1 MFPALHAKKVL
12 LGISGSIAAYKT
24 PLIVRALIKAG
35 AEVQVVMTPASK
47 SFVAP
52 LSLSTVSNKP
62 VYSEFVESEDDLW
75 NNHVDLG
82 LWADL
87 MLIAPASANT
97 LSKMSQ
103 ATCDNLLLAIYLSAK
118 CPVYF
123 APAMDLDM
131 HEHPATQ
138 VAIQQLVFRNNIH
151 IPAQEGELAS
161 GLQGIGRMQEPDQ
174 IVDFIEKD
182 LAAKMPLIGQKI
194 LITAGPT
201 YEPIDPVRYIG
212 NHSSGKMG
220 YAIANEAAS
229 QGAEVVLVSGP
240 TVEIPIHPAIK
251 LVRTNTADE
260 MLEACLQDFNDCNI
274 LVMAAAVSDYKPKNL
289 KKNKIKKSENTSSI
303 ELVKT
308 VDILQQLGEKKS
320 NQLLVG
326 FSLETE
332 NELANAKTKL
342 QKKNIDAIVLNSLA
356 DKGAGFQHSTNK
368 ITFIPAKGKHKT
380 YPLKNKSEVAVD
392 ILDEIKSMI
401 DA

>member
-24 PLIVRALIKAG
+24 PMLVRALIKAG

-52 LSLSTVSNKP
+52 LSLSTVSNKS

-75 NNHVDLG
+75 NNHVELG

-103 ATCDNLLLAIYLSAK
+103 ATCDNLLLAVYLSAK

-138 VAIQQLVFRNNIH
+138 KAIQQLVMRDNIQ

-174 IVDFIEKD
+174 IVDFLEKD

-194 LITAGPT
+194 LITAGST
-201 YEPIDPVRYIG
+201 FESIDPVRYIG

-229 QGAEVVLVSGP
+229 RGAEVVLVSGP
-240 TVEIPIHPAIK
+240 SDEIPIHPAIK
-251 LVRTNTADE
+251 LVRANTTDE

-274 LVMAAAVSDYKPKNL
+274 LVMAAAVADFKPKNL
-289 KKNKIKKSENTSSI
+289 MKNKIKKSEKTLSV

-320 NQLLVG
+320 NQFIVG

-332 NELANAKTKL
+332 NGLANAKTKL
-342 QKKNIDAIVLNSLA
+342 QKKNLDAIVLNSLA
-356 DKGAGFQHSTNK
+356 DKGAGFQHNTNK

-380 YPLKNKSEVAVD
+380 YPLKHKSEVAVD
-392 ILDEIKSMI
+392 ILDQIKIII

>member
-1 MFPALHAKKVL
+1 MFPALHAKKVI

-24 PLIVRALIKAG
+24 PLLVRALVKVG
-35 AEVQVVMTPASK
+35 VEVQVVMTPAAK

-62 VYSEFVESEDDLW
+62 VYSEFVESEDELW

-97 LSKMSQ
+97 LSKMAL
-103 ATCDNLLLAIYLSAK
+103 ATCDNLLLAVYLSAK

-138 VAIQQLVFRNNIH
+138 EAIQRLVSRNNIH

-161 GLQGIGRMQEPDQ
+161 GLKGVGRMQEPDQ
-174 IVDFIEKD
+174 IVDFLEQD
-182 LAAKMPLIGQKI
+182 LSSKMPLLGTRMIV
-194 LITAGPT
+194 TAGPT
-201 YEPIDPVRYIG
+201 HESLDPVRYIG

-229 QGAEVVLVSGP
+229 QGAKVTLISGP
-240 TVEIPIHPAIK
+240 VDELAIHPGVRLVQIK
-251 LVRTNTADE
+251 TADE
-260 MLEACLQDFNDCNI
+260 MHTACLRHFEDCNI
-274 LVMAAAVSDYKPKNL
+274 LVMAAAVADYKPKHIVES
-289 KKNKIKKSENTSSI
+289 KIKKEKEITSL
-303 ELVKT
+303 ELEKT
-308 VDILQQLGEKKS
+308 VDILKSLGKKKTS
-320 NQLLVG
+320 QILIG
-326 FSLETE
+326 FALETD
-332 NELANAKTKL
+332 NELSNAKEKIK
-342 QKKNIDAIVLNSLA
+342 KKNLDAIVLNSLA

-368 ITFIPAKGKHKT
+368 ITFIPAKGEQT
-380 YPLKNKSEVAVD
+380 AYPLKDKSEVAMD
-392 ILDEIKSMI
+392 ILTQIKLMI

>member
-1 MFPALHAKKVL
+1 
-12 LGISGSIAAYKT
+12 
-24 PLIVRALIKAG
+24 
-35 AEVQVVMTPASK
+35 
-47 SFVAP
+47 
-52 LSLSTVSNKP
+52 
-62 VYSEFVESEDDLW
+62 
-75 NNHVDLG
+75 
-82 LWADL
+82 
-87 MLIAPASANT
+87 
-97 LSKMSQ
+97 MSQ
-103 ATCDNLLLAIYLSAK
+103 ATCDNLLLAVYLSAK

-138 VAIQQLVFRNNIH
+138 KAIQQLVMRDNIH
-151 IPAQEGELAS
+151 IPAQDGELAS

-174 IVDFIEKD
+174 IVDFLEKD

-240 TVEIPIHPAIK
+240 SDEIPIHPAIK
-251 LVRTNTADE
+251 LVRTNTTDE

-274 LVMAAAVSDYKPKNL
+274 LVMAAAVADFKPKNL
-289 KKNKIKKSENTSSI
+289 MKNKIKKSEKTLSV

-320 NQLLVG
+320 NQFIVG

-332 NELANAKTKL
+332 NGLANAKTKL
-342 QKKNIDAIVLNSLA
+342 QKK
-356 DKGAGFQHSTNK
+356 
-368 ITFIPAKGKHKT
+368 
-380 YPLKNKSEVAVD
+380 KSRRNRPKF
-392 ILDEIKSMI
+392 LGR
-401 DA
+401 

>member
-12 LGISGSIAAYKT
+12 LGISGSIAAFKT
-24 PLIVRALIKAG
+24 PFLVRALIKAG

-103 ATCDNLLLAIYLSAK
+103 ATCDNLLLAVYLSAK

-138 VAIQQLVFRNNIH
+138 EAIQQLVMRDNIH

-161 GLQGIGRMQEPDQ
+161 GLQGVGRMQEPDQ

-182 LAAKMPLIGQKI
+182 LAAKMPLMGQKI

-229 QGAEVVLVSGP
+229 QGAEVVLISGP
-240 TVEIPIHPAIK
+240 TDQIPIHPAIR
-251 LVRTNTADE
+251 LVRTSTTDE
-260 MLEACLQDFNDCNI
+260 MLESCLQDFDDCNI
-274 LVMAAAVSDYKPKNL
+274 LVMAAAVADYKPKNL
-289 KKNKIKKSENTSSI
+289 KKNKIKKTENTSSI

-332 NELANAKTKL
+332 NELANAKSKL
-342 QKKNIDAIVLNSLA
+342 QKKNLDAIVLNSLA
-356 DKGAGFQHSTNK
+356 DKGAGFQHNTNK
-368 ITFIPAKGKHKT
+368 ITFIPAKGKYKT
-380 YPLKNKSEVAVD
+380 YPLKNKSEVAID
-392 ILDEIKSMI
+392 ILDEIKTMI

>member
-1 MFPALHAKKVL
+1 MFPALHAKKVI

-24 PLIVRALIKAG
+24 PLLVRALVKVG
-35 AEVQVVMTPASK
+35 VEVQVVMTPAAK

-62 VYSEFVESEDDLW
+62 VYSEFVESEDELW

-97 LSKMSQ
+97 LSKMAQ
-103 ATCDNLLLAIYLSAK
+103 ATCDNLLLAVYLSAK

-138 VAIQQLVFRNNIH
+138 EAIQRLVSRNNIH

-161 GLQGIGRMQEPDQ
+161 GLKGVGRMQEPDQ
-174 IVDFIEKD
+174 IVDFLEQD
-182 LAAKMPLIGQKI
+182 LSSKMPLLGTSMMV
-194 LITAGPT
+194 TAGPT
-201 YEPIDPVRYIG
+201 HESLDPVRYIG

-229 QGAEVVLVSGP
+229 QGAKVTLISGP
-240 TVEIPIHPAIK
+240 VDELAIHPGVRLVQIK
-251 LVRTNTADE
+251 TADE
-260 MLEACLQDFNDCNI
+260 MHTACLRHFEDCNI
-274 LVMAAAVSDYKPKNL
+274 LVMAAAVADYKPKHIADS
-289 KKNKIKKSENTSSI
+289 KIKKEKEITSV
-303 ELVKT
+303 ELEKT
-308 VDILQQLGEKKS
+308 VDILKSLGKKKTS
-320 NQLLVG
+320 QILIG
-326 FSLETE
+326 FALETD
-332 NELANAKTKL
+332 NELSNAKEKIK
-342 QKKNIDAIVLNSLA
+342 KKNLDAIVLNSLA

-368 ITFIPAKGKHKT
+368 ITFITAKGEQT
-380 YPLKNKSEVAVD
+380 AYPLKDKSEVAMD
-392 ILDEIKSMI
+392 ILTQIKLMI

>member
-1 MFPALHAKKVL
+1 MFPALHAKKVI

-24 PLIVRALIKAG
+24 PLLVRALVKVG
-35 AEVQVVMTPASK
+35 VEVQVVMTPAAK

-62 VYSEFVESEDDLW
+62 VYSEFVESEDELW

-97 LSKMSQ
+97 LSKMAQ
-103 ATCDNLLLAIYLSAK
+103 ATCDNLLLAVYLSAK

-138 VAIQQLVFRNNIH
+138 EAIQRLVSRNNIH

-161 GLQGIGRMQEPDQ
+161 GLKGVGRMQEPDQ
-174 IVDFIEKD
+174 IVDFLEQD
-182 LAAKMPLIGQKI
+182 LSSKMPLLGTRMIV
-194 LITAGPT
+194 TAGPT
-201 YEPIDPVRYIG
+201 HESLDPVRYIG

-229 QGAEVVLVSGP
+229 QGAKVTLISGP
-240 TVEIPIHPAIK
+240 VDELAIHPGVRLVQIK
-251 LVRTNTADE
+251 TADE
-260 MLEACLQDFNDCNI
+260 MHTACLRHFEDCNI
-274 LVMAAAVSDYKPKNL
+274 LVMAAAVADYKPKHIVES
-289 KKNKIKKSENTSSI
+289 KIKKEKEITSL
-303 ELVKT
+303 ELEKT
-308 VDILQQLGEKKS
+308 VDILKSLGKKKTS
-320 NQLLVG
+320 QILIG
-326 FSLETE
+326 FALETD
-332 NELANAKTKL
+332 NELSNAKEKIK
-342 QKKNIDAIVLNSLA
+342 KKNLDAIVLNSLA

-368 ITFIPAKGKHKT
+368 ITFIPAKGEQT
-380 YPLKNKSEVAVD
+380 AYPLKDKSEVAMD
-392 ILDEIKSMI
+392 ILTQIKLMI

>member
-24 PLIVRALIKAG
+24 PILVRALIKAG

-75 NNHVDLG
+75 NNHVGLG

-103 ATCDNLLLAIYLSAK
+103 ATCDNLLLAVYLSAK

-138 VAIQQLVFRNNIH
+138 EAIQQLMMRDNIH

-182 LAAKMPLIGQKI
+182 LAAKMPLMGQKI

-240 TVEIPIHPAIK
+240 TDEIPIHPAIK
-251 LVRTNTADE
+251 LVRTNTSDE
-260 MLEACLQDFNDCNI
+260 MLEACLQNFNDCNI
-274 LVMAAAVSDYKPKNL
+274 LVMAAAVADYKPKNL
-289 KKNKIKKSENTSSI
+289 NKNKIKKSENTSSI

-342 QKKNIDAIVLNSLA
+342 QKKNLDAIVLNSLA
-356 DKGAGFQHSTNK
+356 DKGAGFQHNTNK
-368 ITFIPAKGKHKT
+368 ITFIPAKGKQKT

>member
-24 PLIVRALIKAG
+24 PILVRALIKAG

-103 ATCDNLLLAIYLSAK
+103 ATCDNLLLAVYLSAK

-131 HEHPATQ
+131 HEHAATQ
-138 VAIQQLVFRNNIH
+138 EAIQQLMIRDNIH
-151 IPAQEGELAS
+151 IPAQDGELAS

-182 LAAKMPLIGQKI
+182 LAAKMPLMGQKI

-229 QGAEVVLVSGP
+229 QGAEVILISGP
-240 TVEIPIHPAIK
+240 ADDLAIHPGVT
-251 LVRTNTADE
+251 LVQTKTADD
-260 MLEACLQDFNDCNI
+260 MHTACLRHFEDCNI
-274 LVMAAAVSDYKPKNL
+274 LVMAAAVADYKPKQMAEG
-289 KKNKIKKSENTSSI
+289 KIKKEEEITSV

-308 VDILQQLGEKKS
+308 VDILESLGKKKT
-320 NQLLVG
+320 NQILVG
-326 FSLETE
+326 FALETD
-332 NELANAKTKL
+332 NELSNAKEKIK
-342 QKKNIDAIVLNSLA
+342 KKNLDAIILNSLA
-356 DKGAGFQHSTNK
+356 DKGAGFQHATNK
-368 ITFIPAKGKHKT
+368 ITFIPAMGEHT
-380 YPLKNKSEVAVD
+380 AYPLKDKSEVAVD
-392 ILDEIKSMI
+392 ILTQIKTMF

>member
-1 MFPALHAKKVL
+1 MFPPLHAKKVL

-24 PLIVRALIKAG
+24 PILVRALIKAG

-97 LSKMSQ
+97 LSKMLQ
-103 ATCDNLLLAIYLSAK
+103 ATCDNLLLAVYLSAK

-138 VAIQQLVFRNNIH
+138 EAIQQLIMRDNIH

-182 LAAKMPLIGQKI
+182 LATKMPLMGQKI

-240 TVEIPIHPAIK
+240 TDEIPIHPAIK

-274 LVMAAAVSDYKPKNL
+274 LVMSAAVADYKPKNL
-289 KKNKIKKSENTSSI
+289 EKNKIKKSENTSSI

-308 VDILQQLGEKKS
+308 VDILQQLGQKKS
-320 NQLLVG
+320 NQLIVG

-342 QKKNIDAIVLNSLA
+342 QKKNLDAIVLNSLA
-356 DKGAGFQHSTNK
+356 DKGAGFQHNTNK

>member
-1 MFPALHAKKVL
+1 MFSALHAKKVL

-24 PLIVRALIKAG
+24 PILVRALIKVG

-103 ATCDNLLLAIYLSAK
+103 ATCDNLLLAVYLSAK

-138 VAIQQLVFRNNIH
+138 EAIQQLVMRDNIH

-240 TVEIPIHPAIK
+240 TDEIPIHPAIK

-274 LVMAAAVSDYKPKNL
+274 LVMAAAVADYKPKNL
-289 KKNKIKKSENTSSI
+289 KKNKIKKSEKTSSI

-332 NELANAKTKL
+332 NELVNAKTKL
-342 QKKNIDAIVLNSLA
+342 KKKNIDAIVLNSLA
-356 DKGAGFQHSTNK
+356 DKGAGFQHNTNK
-368 ITFIPAKGKHKT
+368 ITFIPARGKHKT

>member
-24 PLIVRALIKAG
+24 PFLVRALIKAG

-103 ATCDNLLLAIYLSAK
+103 ATCDNLLLAVYLSAK

-138 VAIQQLVFRNNIH
+138 EAIQQLVMRDNIH

-161 GLQGIGRMQEPDQ
+161 GLQGVGRMQEPDQ

-182 LAAKMPLIGQKI
+182 LAAKMPLMGQKI

-229 QGAEVVLVSGP
+229 QGAEVVLISGP
-240 TVEIPIHPAIK
+240 TDEIPIHPAIR
-251 LVRTNTADE
+251 LVRTSTTDE
-260 MLEACLQDFNDCNI
+260 MLESCLQDFDDCNI
-274 LVMAAAVSDYKPKNL
+274 LVMAAAVADYKPKNL
-289 KKNKIKKSENTSSI
+289 KKNKIKKTENTSSI

-332 NELANAKTKL
+332 NELANAKSKL
-342 QKKNIDAIVLNSLA
+342 QKKNLDAIVLNSLA
-356 DKGAGFQHSTNK
+356 DKGAGFQHNTNK
-368 ITFIPAKGKHKT
+368 ITFIPAKGKHKK
-380 YPLKNKSEVAVD
+380 YPLKNKSEVAID
-392 ILDEIKSMI
+392 ILDEIKTMI

>member
-24 PLIVRALIKAG
+24 PILVRALIKAG

-103 ATCDNLLLAIYLSAK
+103 ATCDNLLLAVYLSAK

-138 VAIQQLVFRNNIH
+138 EAIQQLMIRDNIH

-174 IVDFIEKD
+174 IVNFIEKD
-182 LAAKMPLIGQKI
+182 LAAKMPLMGQKI

-240 TVEIPIHPAIK
+240 TDEIPIHPAIK

-274 LVMAAAVSDYKPKNL
+274 LVMAAAVADYKPKNL
-289 KKNKIKKSENTSSI
+289 KKNKIKKSEKTSSI

-342 QKKNIDAIVLNSLA
+342 QKKNLDAIVLNSLA
-356 DKGAGFQHSTNK
+356 DKGAGFQHNTNK
-368 ITFIPAKGKHKT
+368 ITFIPAKGKHIT

-392 ILDEIKSMI
+392 ILDEIKTMI

>member
-1 MFPALHAKKVL
+1 MFPPLHAKKVL

-24 PLIVRALIKAG
+24 PILVRALIKAG

-97 LSKMSQ
+97 LSKMLQ
-103 ATCDNLLLAIYLSAK
+103 ATCDNLLLAVYLSAK

-138 VAIQQLVFRNNIH
+138 EAIQQLMMRDNIH

-182 LAAKMPLIGQKI
+182 LATKMPLMGQKI

-240 TVEIPIHPAIK
+240 TDEIPIHPAIK

-274 LVMAAAVSDYKPKNL
+274 LVMSAAVADYKPKNL
-289 KKNKIKKSENTSSI
+289 EKNKIKKSENTSSI

-308 VDILQQLGEKKS
+308 VDILQQLGQKKS
-320 NQLLVG
+320 NQLIVG

-342 QKKNIDAIVLNSLA
+342 QKKNLDAIVLNSLA
-356 DKGAGFQHSTNK
+356 DKGAGFQHNTNK

>member
-1 MFPALHAKKVL
+1 MFPALHAKKVI

-24 PLIVRALIKAG
+24 PLLVRALVKVG
-35 AEVQVVMTPASK
+35 VEVQVVMTPAAK

-62 VYSEFVESEDDLW
+62 VYSEFVESEDELW

-97 LSKMSQ
+97 LSKMAQ
-103 ATCDNLLLAIYLSAK
+103 ATCDNLLLAVYLSAK

-138 VAIQQLVFRNNIH
+138 EAIQRLVSRNNIH

-161 GLQGIGRMQEPDQ
+161 GLKGVGRMQEPDQ
-174 IVDFIEKD
+174 IVDFLEQD
-182 LAAKMPLIGQKI
+182 LSSKMPLLGTKMMV
-194 LITAGPT
+194 TAGPT
-201 YEPIDPVRYIG
+201 HESLDPVRYIG

-229 QGAEVVLVSGP
+229 QGAKVTLISGP
-240 TVEIPIHPAIK
+240 VDELAIHPGVRLVQIK
-251 LVRTNTADE
+251 TADE
-260 MLEACLQDFNDCNI
+260 MHTACLRHFEDCNI
-274 LVMAAAVSDYKPKNL
+274 LVMAAAVADYKPKHIVES
-289 KKNKIKKSENTSSI
+289 KIKKEKEITSL
-303 ELVKT
+303 ELEKT
-308 VDILQQLGEKKS
+308 VDILKSLGKKKTS
-320 NQLLVG
+320 QILIG
-326 FSLETE
+326 FALETD
-332 NELANAKTKL
+332 NELSNAKEKIK
-342 QKKNIDAIVLNSLA
+342 KKNLDAIVLNSLA

-368 ITFIPAKGKHKT
+368 ITFIPAKGEQT
-380 YPLKNKSEVAVD
+380 AYPLKDKSEVAMD
-392 ILDEIKSMI
+392 ILTQIKLMI

>member
-24 PLIVRALIKAG
+24 PILVRALIKAG

-75 NNHVDLG
+75 NNHVDFG

-103 ATCDNLLLAIYLSAK
+103 ATCDNLLLAVYLSAK

-138 VAIQQLVFRNNIH
+138 EAIQQLMMRDNIH

-174 IVDFIEKD
+174 VVDFIEKD
-182 LAAKMPLIGQKI
+182 LAAKMPLMGQKI

-240 TVEIPIHPAIK
+240 TDEIPIHSAIK

-274 LVMAAAVSDYKPKNL
+274 LVMAAAVADYKPKNL
-289 KKNKIKKSENTSSI
+289 KKNKIKKSEKTSSI

-332 NELANAKTKL
+332 NELVNAKTKL
-342 QKKNIDAIVLNSLA
+342 QKKNLDAIVLNSLA
-356 DKGAGFQHSTNK
+356 DKGAGFQHNTNK
-368 ITFIPAKGKHKT
+368 ITFIPAKGKHIT

-392 ILDEIKSMI
+392 ILDEIKTMI

>member
-24 PLIVRALIKAG
+24 PILVRALIKVG

-103 ATCDNLLLAIYLSAK
+103 ATCDNLLLAVYLSAK

-138 VAIQQLVFRNNIH
+138 EAIQQLVMRDNIH

-240 TVEIPIHPAIK
+240 TDEIPIHPAIK

-274 LVMAAAVSDYKPKNL
+274 LVMAAAVADYKPKNL
-289 KKNKIKKSENTSSI
+289 KKNKIKKSEKTSSI

-332 NELANAKTKL
+332 NELVNAKTKL
-342 QKKNIDAIVLNSLA
+342 KKKNIDAIVLNSLA
-356 DKGAGFQHSTNK
+356 DKGAGFQHNTNK
-368 ITFIPAKGKHKT
+368 ITFIPARGKHKT

>member
-24 PLIVRALIKAG
+24 PFLVRALIKAG

-103 ATCDNLLLAIYLSAK
+103 ATCDNLLLAVYLSAK

-138 VAIQQLVFRNNIH
+138 EAIQQLMMRDNIH

-182 LAAKMPLIGQKI
+182 LAAKMPLMGQKI

-240 TVEIPIHPAIK
+240 TDVIPIHPAIK
-251 LVRTNTADE
+251 IVRTNTADE
-260 MLEACLQDFNDCNI
+260 MLESCLQDFDDCNI
-274 LVMAAAVSDYKPKNL
+274 LVMAAAVADYKPKNL
-289 KKNKIKKSENTSSI
+289 RKNKIKKSEKTSSI

-342 QKKNIDAIVLNSLA
+342 QKKNLDAIVLNSLA
-356 DKGAGFQHSTNK
+356 DKGAGFQHNTNK
-368 ITFIPAKGKHKT
+368 ITFIPAKGKHIT

-392 ILDEIKSMI
+392 ILDEIKTMI

>member
-24 PLIVRALIKAG
+24 PFLVRALIKAG

-103 ATCDNLLLAIYLSAK
+103 ATCDNLLLAVYLSAK

-138 VAIQQLVFRNNIH
+138 EAIQQLVMRDNIQ

-161 GLQGIGRMQEPDQ
+161 GLQGVGRMQEPDQ
-174 IVDFIEKD
+174 IVDFVEKD
-182 LAAKMPLIGQKI
+182 LAAKMPLMGQKI

-229 QGAEVVLVSGP
+229 QGAEVVLISGP
-240 TVEIPIHPAIK
+240 TDEIPIHPAIR
-251 LVRTNTADE
+251 LVRTSTTDE
-260 MLEACLQDFNDCNI
+260 MLESCLQDSDDCNI
-274 LVMAAAVSDYKPKNL
+274 LVMAAAVADYKPKNL
-289 KKNKIKKSENTSSI
+289 KKNKIKKTENTSSI

-308 VDILQQLGEKKS
+308 VDILRQLGEKKS
-320 NQLLVG
+320 NQFLIG

-332 NELANAKTKL
+332 NELANAKSKL
-342 QKKNIDAIVLNSLA
+342 QKKNLDAIVLNSLA
-356 DKGAGFQHSTNK
+356 DKGAGFQHDTNK
-368 ITFIPAKGKHKT
+368 ITFIPATGKHKT
-380 YPLKNKSEVAVD
+380 YPLKNKSEVAID
-392 ILDEIKSMI
+392 ILDEIKTMI